1 MTLRKMAICLLIIGF
16 YNSPQLQLYGI
27 CTVYGVTSI
36 YILFLSSYT
45 NIREKFLILFS
56 EVGLMILGVFYLQ
69 FYAFVSN

>member
-1 MTLRKMAICLLIIGF
+1 MTVRKMIICLLIIGL

-27 CTVYGVTSI
+27 CFVYGVTSI
-36 YILFLSSYT
+36 YLLFLSSYV
-45 NIREKFLILFS
+45 NIREKFLVLFS